1 MLSSIMCDNIE
12 KYYAN
17 FFSNQN
23 PILFPLGMPMMD
35 TLTGL
40 TPSYMCACPNLPRYG
55 FPTSYVVA
63 LFMSNNL
70 KWEMKVRFVD
80 IGGIFDHHCFNFL
93 YN

>member
-1 MLSSIMCDNIE
+1 
-12 KYYAN
+12 
-17 FFSNQN
+17 
-23 PILFPLGMPMMD
+23 
-35 TLTGL
+35 
-40 TPSYMCACPNLPRYG
+40 MCACPNLPRYG